1 LQKIITNLNL
11 GGFYMAKDVACS
23 VDSCTYWEHGNKC
36 SANKIKVNNVHSD
49 ERAYKSDETSCET
62 FKPNSSL

>member
-1 LQKIITNLNL
+1 
-11 GGFYMAKDVACS
+11 MAKDVACS